1 MRLRSLIVRFA
12 LPRRAKNRL
21 LDELEELTAQALDA
35 GPTAPPVVPFERRL
49 RRFART
55 TEVGA
60 RALMGRDDPMERA
73 AVAARLHAGAFEL
86 GGRARRLLRVR
97 GARDALD
104 TLCDFYR
111 HLGIEARRVGPSE
124 LEVGRCLFADE
135 FSPATCRL
143 IGALDDGFAAG
154 LAGTGRLVFTARIT
168 EGSPCCRARLEP
180 GVSS

>member
-1 MRLRSLIVRFA
+1 MRLSSLIVRFA
-12 LPRRAKNRL
+12 LPRRAKERL
-21 LDELEELTAQALDA
+21 LEDLEALTAQALGG
-35 GPTAPPVVPFERRL
+35 GPPTSPAAPFERRL

-55 TEVGA
+55 TEAGA
-60 RALMGRDDPMERA
+60 EALRGRDDPVERA

-97 GARDALD
+97 GDRDALD
-104 TLCDFYR
+104 TLCALY
-111 HLGIEARRVGPSE
+111 HHIGIEARRVGPSQ

-143 IGALDDGFAAG
+143 IAALDDGFAAG

-180 GVSS
+180 GASS